1 MQRNVNHEN
10 KISIFAIRI
19 LKVIGMVID
28 KPGKVTDRIFLL
40 GTKESCIYLLMG
52 NGAYTILGG
61 GATYIIPDVLKQ
73 LENFK
78 IDTKRIQ
85 RLIILHSHF
94 DHCGIVPFFKKRWP
108 WIEIAA
114 SVRAKELL
122 VSTKVVESIHALN
135 QSLLTERGR
144 DEWAEQMGIEF
155 SGVDVET
162 VVAEGDV
169 VACGDLSMEII
180 EVPGHSSCSIAVYVS
195 KEKAMFASDAGGI
208 PIANRVFTAANSNFD
223 KYQQSIQKMAD
234 YDIDVYLAE
243 HYGARTRA
251 DGRDYLF
258 RSMDAA
264 RETRQ
269 IMEASLDRTKDVKK
283 STEEMTDMLMDWVPE
298 DFMPK
303 DIIALVVGQM
313 LRYIAMQKS
322 LI

>member
-114 SVRAKELL
+114 SARAKELL

-162 VVAEGDV
+162 VVEDV
-169 VACGDLSMEII
+169 
-180 EVPGHSSCSIAVYVS
+180 
-195 KEKAMFASDAGGI
+195 
-208 PIANRVFTAANSNFD
+208 R
-223 KYQQSIQKMAD
+223 
-234 YDIDVYLAE
+234 
-243 HYGARTRA
+243 
-251 DGRDYLF
+251 
-258 RSMDAA
+258 
-264 RETRQ
+264 
-269 IMEASLDRTKDVKK
+269 
-283 STEEMTDMLMDWVPE
+283 
-298 DFMPK
+298 
-303 DIIALVVGQM
+303 
-313 LRYIAMQKS
+313 
-322 LI
+322 